1 MRAVERHRLA
11 TLFESIQKKPISR
24 VIVQAIAHRRAGPSK
39 VGRNETVWSRS
50 SHCARIYCV
59 RSMRNFEKRCKR
71 TRMWR
76 LIGSFDAIPKDCDLM
91 VAVID
96 HDGLHALELPCR
108 FGDGCWIEVRT
119 GRIVDVHPTHWREW
133 PSD

>member
-1 MRAVERHRLA
+1 
-11 TLFESIQKKPISR
+11 
-24 VIVQAIAHRRAGPSK
+24 
-39 VGRNETVWSRS
+39 
-50 SHCARIYCV
+50 
-59 RSMRNFEKRCKR
+59 
-71 TRMWR
+71 MWR